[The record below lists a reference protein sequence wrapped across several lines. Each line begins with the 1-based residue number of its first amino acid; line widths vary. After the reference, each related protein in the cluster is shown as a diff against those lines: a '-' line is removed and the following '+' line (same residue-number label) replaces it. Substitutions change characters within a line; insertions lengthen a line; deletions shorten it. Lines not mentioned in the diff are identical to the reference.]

1 MFLRPSCVF
10 ELEYLRSERRA
21 AYDADAKCQMQR
33 AVDRAC
39 SSRIGRG
46 VMAWMTVPSRPQGW
60 RQCSRSHED
69 AAAFVLTYNRTLGWN
84 LCGKGGYPIVLA
96 ELSGAGRRNFGG
108 AMVSTTKVGDAVRHD
123 MNRATPYTV
132 QSASS
137 HRPDATRISSAV
149 RAKNSDR
156 RRVGGALGSAPL
168 ATEFSV
174 RRVSG
179 AIGTRR
185 TNLNQREG
193 SIGLDCVAC
202 SRQARDQSATIFE
215 LLNSV
220 SVAEKNVVNHE
231 LRKSSGSRDCD
242 HLCPPRRLEREI
254 HFSKLHLD
262 VPTPSCA
269 RAADWK
275 RWFG

>member
-1 MFLRPSCVF
+1 MRERSGRRRVRYSCAQ
-10 ELEYLRSERRA
+10 A
-21 AYDADAKCQMQR
+21 ACSSSSICAVNDAPPTMPNAKCSG

-60 RQCSRSHED
+60 WQCSRSHED

-108 AMVSTTKVGDAVRHD
+108 TMVSTTKIGDAVRHD
-123 MNRATPYTV
+123 MSRATPYAV
-132 QSASS
+132 HSASS

-156 RRVGGALGSAPL
+156 RRVGGVLGSAPL

-185 TNLNQREG
+185 TNLNQRVERSLV
-193 SIGLDCVAC
+193 SIA
-202 SRQARDQSATIFE
+202 SRVHVRRVIKAPRF
-215 LLNSV
+215 
-220 SVAEKNVVNHE
+220 
-231 LRKSSGSRDCD
+231 SSS
-242 HLCPPRRLEREI
+242 
-254 HFSKLHLD
+254 
-262 VPTPSCA
+262 
-269 RAADWK
+269 
-275 RWFG
+275 